1 MFVTESLVT
10 FYYAKIVKSL
20 NRLEYS
26 YGRVL
31 KLPTKPESLTE
42 EQFETWDGFS
52 TRFSRTADI
61 FLSKYIKAAVTEDD
75 PGFDGKFRDYLNRAQ
90 KIGLIDNIDDWLD
103 IRSLRNV
110 VVHEYSDDDLEKIF
124 LKMLKYTPLV
134 IELRKKLA
142 SYEA

>member
-1 MFVTESLVT
+1 MFVRESLTT

-26 YGRVL
+26 YARVL
-31 KLPTKPESLTE
+31 KFPTNPENLTE
-42 EQFETWDGFS
+42 EHYEAWDGFS

-61 FLSKYIKAAVTEDD
+61 FLSKYIKAAITEDD
-75 PGFDGKFRDYLNRAQ
+75 PGFDGKFHDYLNRAQ

-110 VVHEYSDDDLEKIF
+110 IVHEYTDDDLEKIF
-124 LKMLKYTPLV
+124 QKMLKYTPLLTG
-134 IELRKKLA
+134 LRKKLA
-142 SYEA
+142 GYET